1 MLNGYMIINI
11 LNHSIFK
18 KKPPILIDLGAGG
31 DLKNDWNFLKK
42 YSKIIKIDA
51 DKRSISKYYD
61 VEKNQIINKIIT
73 PSKEKNIFYYTQSSF
88 CSSILKPNQN
98 ELKNWSFN
106 KKFKVL
112 KKKYLETTTL
122 SRELNIKKIEYID
135 WIKFDLQGIDL
146 TIFKSIPNK
155 IRSSIIAAEFEPGIY
170 EFYKN
175 ENTPSEIFKFM
186 YKDFYIEEID
196 FGKGVKGN
204 SLIQNKLNFLQK
216 KLLNKINKKT
226 KIYMNIFYLRKNIS
240 LTKKNLRQIL
250 LFLCILINKKRYLE
264 VLEICSKCKK
274 IDPIFNSVENYIFNK
289 INISFFY
296 YLMSVPLIA
305 FRKLKNFLLK

>member
-1 MLNGYMIINI
+1 MINNI

-31 DLKNDWNFLKK
+31 DTKTDWNFIKRF
-42 YSKIIKIDA
+42 SKIIKIDA
-51 DKRSISKYYD
+51 DKRSISEDYD
-61 VEKNQIINKIIT
+61 IEKDQIINKIIT
-73 PSKEKNIFYYTQSSF
+73 PSKKKNIFYYTKSSF
-88 CSSILKPNQN
+88 CSSILEPNQN

-112 KKKYLETTTL
+112 KKKYLETTTI
-122 SRELNIKKIEYID
+122 SRELNKKKIKYVD

-146 TIFKSIPNK
+146 TIFKSISNK
-155 IRSSIIAAEFEPGIY
+155 IRSSIIAVEFEPGIY

-175 ENTPSEIFKFM
+175 ENSPSEIFKFM
-186 YKDFYIEEID
+186 YKDFFVEEID

-204 SLIQNKLNFLQK
+204 SLTQNKLNFLQK

-226 KIYMNIFYLRKNIS
+226 KIYMNIFYLRKNIV

-264 VLEICSKCKK
+264 VLEITSKCKK
-274 IDPIFNSVENYIFNK
+274 IDPIFNSIESYILNK
-289 INISFFY
+289 INISFLN
-296 YLMSVPLIA
+296 YLLNIPLIA
-305 FRKLKNFLLK
+305 IKKFKNFLFK